1 MASIKD
7 GRALRQQNI
16 YDLNRERLINTAVHV
31 INEVGDIR
39 EVTLTQIA
47 KEAGVSP
54 ATAYNHFPE
63 RMEDVYS
70 AIVHSKMDVA
80 ANMGATIANKSLSP
94 IEKIKQIPVT
104 YAENL
109 VSLGYTGKV
118 LITQM
123 FNLIKVDK
131 WLDQDP
137 VQAISALLSS
147 TDQYRDQA
155 DVIALNIATAFR
167 GAMFEYALNIGDQVL
182 FNRYTEEYFLKTSE
196 KLVENIL
203 KQYLFSCK
211 PYKKNGISL

>member
-1 MASIKD
+1 MTSLRD

-16 YDLNRERLINTAVHV
+16 YDLNRERLINTAVQV

-80 ANMGATIANKSLSP
+80 ANMGATILDESLSP

-109 VSLGYTGKV
+109 ISLGYTGKV

-137 VQAISALLSS
+137 VQVISALLNT
-147 TDQYRDQA
+147 TDEYKDQA
-155 DVIALNIATAFR
+155 DEIALNIATAFR

-182 FNRYTEEYFLKTSE
+182 FNRYTDEYFLKTSE
-196 KLVENIL
+196 KLVDNIL
-203 KQYLFSCK
+203 KQY
-211 PYKKNGISL
+211 

>member
-16 YDLNRERLINTAVHV
+16 YDLNRERLINTAVQV
-31 INEVGDIR
+31 INEIGDIR

-80 ANMGATIANKSLSP
+80 ANMGATLTDSSLSP
-94 IEKIKQIPVT
+94 IEKLKKIPLT

-109 VSLGYTGKV
+109 VSLGYAGKV
-118 LITQM
+118 LLIQQ

-137 VQAISALLSS
+137 VKAITALLAS
-147 TDQYRDQA
+147 TDEYRDRS

-167 GAMFEYALNIGDQVL
+167 GAMYEYALNIGDHPL
-182 FNRYTEEYFLKTSE
+182 FSRYTEEYFLQTSE

-203 KQYLFSCK
+203 KQYELS
-211 PYKKNGISL
+211 S

>member
-16 YDLNRERLINTAVHV
+16 YDLNRERLIDTAVHV

-63 RMEDVYS
+63 RMEDVFS

-80 ANMGATIANKSLSP
+80 ANMGATLTDSSLSP
-94 IEKIKQIPVT
+94 IEKLKKIPLT

-109 VSLGYTGKV
+109 VSLGYAGKV
-118 LITQM
+118 LLIQQ

-137 VQAISALLSS
+137 VKAITALLAS
-147 TDQYRDQA
+147 TDEYRDQS

-167 GAMFEYALNIGDQVL
+167 GAMYEYALNIGDHPL
-182 FNRYTEEYFLKTSE
+182 FSRYTEEYFLQTSE

-203 KQYLFSCK
+203 KQYELS
-211 PYKKNGISL
+211 S

>member
-80 ANMGATIANKSLSP
+80 ANMGATLSDSSLSP
-94 IEKIKQIPVT
+94 IEKLKKIPLT

-109 VSLGYTGKV
+109 VSLGYAGKV
-118 LITQM
+118 LLIQQ
-123 FNLIKVDK
+123 FNLIKVHK

-147 TDQYRDQA
+147 TDEYRDQS

-167 GAMFEYALNIGDQVL
+167 GAMYEYALNIGDHPL
-182 FNRYTEEYFLKTSE
+182 FRRYTEEYFLQTSE

-203 KQYLFSCK
+203 KQY
-211 PYKKNGISL
+211 

>member
-1 MASIKD
+1 MDSIKD

-16 YDLNRERLINTAVHV
+16 YDLNREKLINTAVQV
-31 INEVGDIR
+31 INEIGDIR

-54 ATAYNHFPE
+54 ATAYNRFPE

-80 ANMGATIANKSLSP
+80 ANMGATLTDSSLSP
-94 IEKIKQIPVT
+94 IEKLKKIPLT

-109 VSLGYTGKV
+109 VSLGYAGKV
-118 LITQM
+118 LLIQQ

-137 VQAISALLSS
+137 VKAITTLLAS
-147 TDQYRDQA
+147 TDEYRDQS

-167 GAMFEYALNIGDQVL
+167 GAMYEYALNIGDHPL
-182 FNRYTEEYFLKTSE
+182 FSRYTEEYFLQTSE

-203 KQYLFSCK
+203 KQYELS
-211 PYKKNGISL
+211 S

>member
-80 ANMGATIANKSLSP
+80 ADMGATLSDSSLSP
-94 IEKIKQIPVT
+94 IEKLKKIPLT

-109 VSLGYTGKV
+109 VSLGYAGKV
-118 LITQM
+118 ILIQQ

-147 TDQYRDQA
+147 TDEYRDQS

-167 GAMFEYALNIGDQVL
+167 GAMYEYALNIGDHAL
-182 FNRYTEEYFLKTSE
+182 FRRYTEEYFLQTSE

-203 KQYLFSCK
+203 KQY
-211 PYKKNGISL
+211 

>member
-1 MASIKD
+1 MDSIKD

-31 INEVGDIR
+31 INEIGDIR

-63 RMEDVYS
+63 RMEDVFS

-80 ANMGATIANKSLSP
+80 ANMGATLADNSLSV
-94 IEKIKQIPVT
+94 IEKLKQIPVT

-109 VSLGYTGKV
+109 ISLGYTGKV
-118 LITQM
+118 IVVQM
-123 FNLIKVDK
+123 FNLINVNK

-137 VQAISALLSS
+137 VQAITALLSNS
-147 TDQYRDQA
+147 DQYQDRA
-155 DVIALNIATAFR
+155 EVIAVNIATAFR
-167 GAMFEYALNIGDQVL
+167 GAMFEYALNIGDHQL
-182 FNRYTEEYFLKTSE
+182 FNRYSEEFFLKTS
-196 KLVENIL
+196 KNLVENIL
-203 KQYLFSCK
+203 KQY
-211 PYKKNGISL
+211 

>member
-80 ANMGATIANKSLSP
+80 ANMGATLSDSSLSP
-94 IEKIKQIPVT
+94 IEKLKKIPLT

-109 VSLGYTGKV
+109 VSLGYAGKV
-118 LITQM
+118 ILIQQ

-147 TDQYRDQA
+147 TDEYKDQS

-167 GAMFEYALNIGDQVL
+167 GAMYEYALNIGDHPL
-182 FNRYTEEYFLKTSE
+182 FRRYTEEYFLQTSE

-203 KQYLFSCK
+203 KQY
-211 PYKKNGISL
+211 

>member
-80 ANMGATIANKSLSP
+80 ANMGATLSNSSLSP
-94 IEKIKQIPVT
+94 IEKLKKIPLT

-109 VSLGYTGKV
+109 VSLGYAGKV
-118 LITQM
+118 ILIQQ

-147 TDQYRDQA
+147 TDEYKDQS

-167 GAMFEYALNIGDQVL
+167 GAMYEYALNIGDHAL
-182 FNRYTEEYFLKTSE
+182 FRRYTEEYFLQTSE

-203 KQYLFSCK
+203 KQY
-211 PYKKNGISL
+211 

>member
-80 ANMGATIANKSLSP
+80 ANMGATLTDSSLSP
-94 IEKIKQIPVT
+94 IEKLKKIPLT

-109 VSLGYTGKV
+109 VSLGYAGKV
-118 LITQM
+118 ILIQQ

-147 TDQYRDQA
+147 TDEYKDQS

-167 GAMFEYALNIGDQVL
+167 GAMYEYALNIGDHPL
-182 FNRYTEEYFLKTSE
+182 FRRYTEEYFLQTSE

-203 KQYLFSCK
+203 KQY
-211 PYKKNGISL
+211 

>member
-1 MASIKD
+1 MTSIQD

-16 YDLNRERLINTAVHV
+16 YDLNRIKLINTAVDV
-31 INEVGDIR
+31 INEIGDIK

-47 KEAGVSP
+47 KEAGISP

-80 ANMGATIANKSLSP
+80 ANMGATILDESLSP

-109 VSLGYTGKV
+109 ISLGYTGKV

-137 VQAISALLSS
+137 VQAISALLNT
-147 TDQYRDQA
+147 TDEYKDQA
-155 DVIALNIATAFR
+155 DEIALNIATAFR

-182 FNRYTEEYFLKTSE
+182 FNRYTDEYFLKTSE
-196 KLVENIL
+196 KLVDNIL
-203 KQYLFSCK
+203 KQY
-211 PYKKNGISL
+211 

>member
-1 MASIKD
+1 MASIQD

-16 YDLNRERLINTAVHV
+16 YDLNRERLINTAVRV

-80 ANMGATIANKSLSP
+80 ANMGATILDESLSP

-109 VSLGYTGKV
+109 ISLGYTGKV

-137 VQAISALLSS
+137 VQAISALLNT
-147 TDQYRDQA
+147 TDEYKDQA
-155 DVIALNIATAFR
+155 DEIALNIATAFR

-182 FNRYTEEYFLKTSE
+182 FNRYTDEYFLKTSE
-196 KLVENIL
+196 KLVDNIL
-203 KQYLFSCK
+203 KQY
-211 PYKKNGISL
+211 

>member
-1 MASIKD
+1 MTSIRD

-16 YDLNRERLINTAVHV
+16 YDLNRERLINTAVQV

-54 ATAYNHFPE
+54 ATAYNHFLE

-80 ANMGATIANKSLSP
+80 ANMGATILDESLSP

-109 VSLGYTGKV
+109 ISLGYTGKV

-137 VQAISALLSS
+137 VQAISALLNT
-147 TDQYRDQA
+147 TDEYKDQA
-155 DVIALNIATAFR
+155 DEIALNIATAFR

-182 FNRYTEEYFLKTSE
+182 FNRYTDEYFLKTSE
-196 KLVENIL
+196 KLVDNIL
-203 KQYLFSCK
+203 KQY
-211 PYKKNGISL
+211 

>member
-16 YDLNRERLINTAVHV
+16 YDLNREKLINTAVQV
-31 INEVGDIR
+31 INEIGDIR

-80 ANMGATIANKSLSP
+80 ANMGATLTDSSLSP
-94 IEKIKQIPVT
+94 IEKLKKIPLT

-109 VSLGYTGKV
+109 VSLGYAGKV
-118 LITQM
+118 LLIQQ

-137 VQAISALLSS
+137 VKAITTLLAS
-147 TDQYRDQA
+147 TDEYRDQS

-167 GAMFEYALNIGDQVL
+167 GAMYEYALNIGDHPL
-182 FNRYTEEYFLKTSE
+182 FSRYTEEYFLQTSE

-203 KQYLFSCK
+203 KQYELS
-211 PYKKNGISL
+211 S

>member
-16 YDLNRERLINTAVHV
+16 YDLNRERLIDTAVHV

-109 VSLGYTGKV
+109 ISLGYTGKV

-137 VQAISALLSS
+137 VQAISALLNT
-147 TDQYRDQA
+147 TDEYKDQA
-155 DVIALNIATAFR
+155 DEIALNIATAFR

-182 FNRYTEEYFLKTSE
+182 FNRYTDEYFLKTSQ
-196 KLVENIL
+196 KLVDNIL
-203 KQYLFSCK
+203 KQY
-211 PYKKNGISL
+211 

>member
-1 MASIKD
+1 MTSLRD

-16 YDLNRERLINTAVHV
+16 YDLNRERLINTAVQV

-80 ANMGATIANKSLSP
+80 ANMGATLSDNSLSP
-94 IEKIKQIPVT
+94 IEKLKKIPLT

-109 VSLGYTGKV
+109 VSLGYAGKV
-118 LITQM
+118 ILIQQ

-147 TDQYRDQA
+147 TDEYRDQS

-167 GAMFEYALNIGDQVL
+167 GAMYEYALNIGDHAL
-182 FNRYTEEYFLKTSE
+182 FRRYTEEYFLQTSE

-203 KQYLFSCK
+203 KQY
-211 PYKKNGISL
+211 

>member
-54 ATAYNHFPE
+54 AKAFNLFAE
-63 RMEDVYS
+63 RMEDVFS

-80 ANMGATIANKSLSP
+80 ANMGATLTDSSLSP
-94 IEKIKQIPVT
+94 IEKLKKIPLT

-109 VSLGYTGKV
+109 VSLGYAGKV
-118 LITQM
+118 LVIQQ

-137 VQAISALLSS
+137 VKAITALLAS
-147 TDQYRDQA
+147 TDEYRDQS

-167 GAMFEYALNIGDQVL
+167 GAMYEYALNIGDHPL
-182 FNRYTEEYFLKTSE
+182 FSRYTR
-196 KLVENIL
+196 NI
-203 KQYLFSCK
+203 FF
-211 PYKKNGISL
+211 NI

>member
-16 YDLNRERLINTAVHV
+16 YDLNRERLINTAVNV
-31 INEVGDIR
+31 INEIGDIR

-80 ANMGATIANKSLSP
+80 ANMGATIADMSLSP

-109 VSLGYTGKV
+109 ISLGYTGKV

-123 FNLIKVDK
+123 FNLIKVNK

-137 VQAISALLSS
+137 VQAISALLTT
-147 TDQYRDQA
+147 TDEYKEQA
-155 DVIALNIATAFR
+155 DIIALNIATAFR

-182 FNRYTEEYFLKTSE
+182 FDRYTEEYFLKTSE

-203 KQYLFSCK
+203 KQYQ
-211 PYKKNGISL
+211 ISS

>member
-1 MASIKD
+1 MTSIKD

-16 YDLNRERLINTAVHV
+16 YDLNREKLINTAVQV
-31 INEVGDIR
+31 INEIGDIR

-80 ANMGATIANKSLSP
+80 ANMGATLTDSSLSP
-94 IEKIKQIPVT
+94 IEKLKKIPLT

-109 VSLGYTGKV
+109 VSLGYAGKV
-118 LITQM
+118 LVIQQ

-137 VQAISALLSS
+137 VKAITTLLAS
-147 TDQYRDQA
+147 TDEYKDLA
-155 DVIALNIATAFR
+155 DEIAMNIGTAFR
-167 GAMFEYALNIGDQVL
+167 GAMYEYALNIGDHPL
-182 FNRYTEEYFLKTSE
+182 FRRYTEEYFLKTSD

-203 KQYLFSCK
+203 KQY
-211 PYKKNGISL
+211 

>member
-63 RMEDVYS
+63 RMEDVFS

-80 ANMGATIANKSLSP
+80 ANMGATLTDSSLSP
-94 IEKIKQIPVT
+94 IEKLKKIPLT

-109 VSLGYTGKV
+109 VSLGYAGKV
-118 LITQM
+118 LVIQQ

-137 VQAISALLSS
+137 VKAITALLAS
-147 TDQYRDQA
+147 TDEYRDQS

-167 GAMFEYALNIGDQVL
+167 GAMYEYALNIGDHQL
-182 FNRYTEEYFLKTSE
+182 FSRYTEEYFLQTSE

-203 KQYLFSCK
+203 KQYELS
-211 PYKKNGISL
+211 S

>member
-1 MASIKD
+1 MTSLRD

-16 YDLNRERLINTAVHV
+16 YDLNRERLINTAVQV

-80 ANMGATIANKSLSP
+80 ANMGATILDESLST

-109 VSLGYTGKV
+109 ISLGYTGKV

-137 VQAISALLSS
+137 VQAISALLNT
-147 TDQYRDQA
+147 TDEYKDQA
-155 DVIALNIATAFR
+155 DEIALNIATAFR

-182 FNRYTEEYFLKTSE
+182 FNRYTDEYFLKTSE
-196 KLVENIL
+196 KLVDNIL
-203 KQYLFSCK
+203 KQY
-211 PYKKNGISL
+211 